1 MAWTWPSVCKTISQG
16 YGNKS
21 ARYAKGYHTGIDIAC
36 PNGSP
41 IRSATDGTVAS
52 AGWAGAYGNQIKV
65 DYSSTVQIWYNHMS
79 KLGVSKGDKVS
90 AGKIIGWEGTTGN
103 STGPHLHFEVRVN
116 GQDVDPMPYLNGS
129 KVVPAGDTGGGVVDA
144 SNPFSSIGHLK
155 EFFELLTEPTTYLRL
170 AMVMGGGVLLIM
182 AFVGAA
188 KVKALGA
195 IASDKV
201 GKVVKS
207 GAKSG
212 STGAV
217 KSGGGSGSQ

>member
-1 MAWTWPSVCKTISQG
+1 MSWTWPSVCKNISQG

-41 IRSATDGTVAS
+41 IRSATDGTVTS
-52 AGWAGAYGNQIKV
+52 AGWAGAYGNQIKIG
-65 DYSSTVQIWYNHMS
+65 YSPTVEIWYNHMS

-90 AGKIIGWEGTTGN
+90 AGTVIGWEGSTGN

-116 GQDVDPMPYLNGS
+116 GQDVDPMPYLSGS
-129 KVVPAGDTGGGVVDA
+129 KTVPAGDVTSAVDV
-144 SNPFSSIGHLK
+144 SNPFASIGHLK
-155 EFFELLTEPTTYLRL
+155 DFFELLIEPTTYLRL
-170 AMVMGGGVLLIM
+170 GMVIGGGVLLIM

-188 KVKALGA
+188 KVKAFGA
-195 IASDKV
+195 MASDTV
-201 GKVVKS
+201 SKVVKT

-217 KSGGGSGSQ
+217 KSGGGTGS